1 MISFPSL
8 VTQGGGGRLNTRYGN
23 HALIRLLCFLRFSVV
38 AKLRDRRNIKKQT
51 VGMGS
56 IHMAFPQARFQGEH
70 IKYLGHGL
78 IQHSSTHCLHFAAYL
93 IALLGMALTSKLCIF
108 K

>member
-23 HALIRLLCFLRFSVV
+23 HTLIRLLCFLRFSVV

-56 IHMAFPQARFQGEH
+56 IHMAFPQARFQGE
-70 IKYLGHGL
+70 IFRAWADTAFLDALPAFCCIFDCIAGHGP
-78 IQHSSTHCLHFAAYL
+78 YL
-93 IALLGMALTSKLCIF
+93 
-108 K
+108 